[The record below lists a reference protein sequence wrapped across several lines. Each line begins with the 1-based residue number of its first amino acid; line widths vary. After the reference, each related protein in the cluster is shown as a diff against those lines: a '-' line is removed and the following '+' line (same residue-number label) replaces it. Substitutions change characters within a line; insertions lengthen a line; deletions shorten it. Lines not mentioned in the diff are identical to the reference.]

1 MSSGGLGALKTVARV
16 ASATA
21 LWLERAKICSP
32 FCLRVAACRSDLPA
46 VGVVTGAGR
55 EPEWDPLSPPNQKQA
70 WKGGSCHQKLQSRC
84 RMGPGFR
91 LLCSDSLSK
100 GCSETGPISRD
111 CAQQTASN
119 S

>member
-21 LWLERAKICSP
+21 LLLERAKICSP

-46 VGVVTGAGR
+46 IGVVTGAGR

-91 LLCSDSLSK
+91 LLCSDGLSK